1 MKNESENPDNLM
13 RHRRII
19 LNDGRYMIF
28 YTFDESLSDEAASEE
43 KPAPRLQTEAIEE
56 KNV

>member
-1 MKNESENPDNLM
+1 M